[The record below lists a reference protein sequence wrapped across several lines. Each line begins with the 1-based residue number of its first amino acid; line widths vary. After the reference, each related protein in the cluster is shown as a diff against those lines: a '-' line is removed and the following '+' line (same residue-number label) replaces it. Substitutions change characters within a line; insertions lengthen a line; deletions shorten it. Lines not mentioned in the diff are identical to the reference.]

1 MDLHKNN
8 KPKKPCALSCHSRHP
23 LSTPCTMLVN
33 TPKMGDNDTEAFARP
48 HHPNMARNVKYACE
62 VNQDRSV
69 ICCWL
74 TCFSKNWKQN
84 APSDPPKTKKTNE
97 CNSVHRSGSGREGRR
112 RKRRGPTTIFSTNT
126 SCNYV
131 FRYHGDTTPRTT
143 SIRRGRKW

>member
-8 KPKKPCALSCHSRHP
+8 KPKKPCALSCHSSHP

-84 APSDPPKTKKTNE
+84 APPEPPKTNKQKKRMSATVSTGQE
-97 CNSVHRSGSGREGRR
+97 AAERVEEEKEEGR
-112 RKRRGPTTIFSTNT
+112 PPSFQPIQVAIMCFVTME
-126 SCNYV
+126 
-131 FRYHGDTTPRTT
+131 TPHPELHL
-143 SIRRGRKW
+143 